1 MMRLAIST
9 PQVRTVL
16 QRILDLVISMIV
28 FLLSMAFMLWLMTV
42 LEPSYFANW
51 FLP

>member
-1 MMRLAIST
+1 MRLTIST
-9 PQVRTVL
+9 PQIRTIL
-16 QRILDLVISMIV
+16 QRMLDFVICVIV
-28 FLLSMAFMLWLMTV
+28 FLLSMAVVLWLMTV

>member
-1 MMRLAIST
+1 MRLTISI

-16 QRILDLVISMIV
+16 QRILEFVVCVIV
-28 FLLSMAFMLWLMTV
+28 FLLSMAFVLCLMIV
-42 LEPSYFANW
+42 LEPGYFSNW

>member
-1 MMRLAIST
+1 MRLTIST
-9 PQVRTVL
+9 PQVQTIV
-16 QRILDLVISMIV
+16 QRIFDFFVCVIV
-28 FLLSMAFMLWLMTV
+28 FLLSMALVLWLMTV

>member
-1 MMRLAIST
+1 MRPTIST
-9 PQVRTVL
+9 PQIRTIL
-16 QRILDLVISMIV
+16 QRMLDFVICVIV
-28 FLLSMAFMLWLMTV
+28 FLLSMAVVLWLMTV

>member
-1 MMRLAIST
+1 MRLTIST
-9 PQVRTVL
+9 SQVRTIF
-16 QRILDLVISMIV
+16 QRILDFVVGVIV
-28 FLLSMAFMLWLMTV
+28 FLLSMALVLWLMTV

>member
-1 MMRLAIST
+1 MRLTIST
-9 PQVRTVL
+9 PQVRIIL
-16 QRILDLVISMIV
+16 QRILDFVVCVIV
-28 FLLSMAFMLWLMTV
+28 FLLLMAFVLWLVTV

>member
-1 MMRLAIST
+1 MGLTICT
-9 PQVRTVL
+9 PQVRTVF
-16 QRILDLVISMIV
+16 QRILEFVVCVIV
-28 FLLSMAFMLWLMTV
+28 FLLSMVFVLCLMTV